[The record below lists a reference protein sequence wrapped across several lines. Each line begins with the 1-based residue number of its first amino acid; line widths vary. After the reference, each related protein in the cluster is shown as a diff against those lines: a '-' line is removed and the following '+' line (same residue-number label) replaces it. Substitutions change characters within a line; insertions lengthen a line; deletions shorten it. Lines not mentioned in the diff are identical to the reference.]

1 MHISICE
8 KQMMMKRSTFQVK
21 DEANKYI
28 REKEREKER
37 NEIIFSFVCEWTKEP
52 MRPKPLV
59 QFYTTEIIVSH
70 HKTL

>member
-37 NEIIFSFVCEWTKEP
+37 KKE
-52 MRPKPLV
+52 RYINVL
-59 QFYTTEIIVSH
+59 
-70 HKTL
+70 